1 MLPFGREY
9 VALCALQAV
18 TVLLPRAPLT
28 LPALRRRRVL
38 GLLPLAGIGGVV
50 LAIGAD
56 PRLAAKAVDLSAVAT
71 PFLALAGLVSLR
83 VRLLALAAVPAF
95 VVAWRGS
102 GRLADVGID
111 VLIALG
117 CATLAWL
124 TGAVAPRLALAFGIV
139 AAAVVDVYQVLVTEQ
154 VQVVARALHAAAP
167 PRGLPPLQEA
177 VYAGAS
183 MGYGDLYVAAL
194 LGVVLAA
201 STRRLRL
208 AAAAAVLVL
217 GVAEGLLFRVLDTL
231 PATVPVALA
240 LLGALAVERRA
251 GPAPAARETECSS
264 APARYAAPSDERRA
278 RRLRE
283 ALRLAGMTGSRHA
296 LRRHET
302 HGNDGIDP

>member
-1 MLPFGREY
+1 MVPFGREY
-9 VALCALQAV
+9 VALCALQAA
-18 TVLLPRAPLT
+18 TVLAPRLPLSI
-28 LPALRRRRVL
+28 PALRRRRLL

-50 LAIGAD
+50 VAIGAD
-56 PRLAAKAVDLSAVAT
+56 TRLAADAVDLSAVAT
-71 PFLALAGLVSLR
+71 PLLALAGVFSLR

-95 VVAWRGS
+95 LAAWRGS
-102 GRLADVGID
+102 GRAADVGID
-111 VLIALG
+111 VLIALA
-117 CATLAWL
+117 CVTLGWL
-124 TGAVAPRLALAFGIV
+124 TGAVAPRTALAVGIV

-154 VQVVARALHAAAP
+154 VQVVARALHEAAP

-183 MGYGDLYVAAL
+183 MGYGDLYLAAL

-201 STRRLRL
+201 SARRLRY

-217 GVAEGLLFRVLDTL
+217 GVAEGFLFRVLDTL

-240 LLGALAVERRA
+240 LLGALAVERRSATRDA
-251 GPAPAARETECSS
+251 GQPNP
-264 APARYAAPSDERRA
+264 PARYAAPSDERRA
-278 RRLRE
+278 GRLRE
-283 ALRLAGMTGSRHA
+283 AFRLSGMTGSRHA